1 MAFITDEQKANDQ
14 NANATPGVPGASGT
28 GAQAPMTSAGAG
40 AGPTGAKGAPT
51 GAATN
56 TAAAQPFTNLNAY
69 LTANAPQ
76 VQNQANTIAGNLT
89 SQYGQTQNDINTGT
103 SDFNQQVAGGY
114 AAPNAQV
121 VQQAAADPTNFA
133 QTPSNVTAFQG
144 QLNDQYTGPAN
155 FEGTTGY
162 SDLNNEVNTATQNA
176 AQVNT
181 LPGLQTYLQGT
192 EKNPTQGENT
202 LDSVLLN
209 QSPNAIKTV
218 QAAAAPFSQL
228 PGYLSN
234 NVTSAD
240 ALAAAAPGQAAEAAQ
255 AANTAF
261 LGPNGV
267 APQFQSALNSGVT
280 AAQGKENAYNTTVNQ
295 NVAALNPINAALN
308 SFEAQSGVSG
318 VSNPLTSYLDQQ
330 VDTTNPTLA
339 NVSTNSQYAEDAALQ
354 KLLGTLYS
362 PALDQGNIGQAGSFN
377 VPDAQ
382 AADVKALSQQI
393 ADNSTQS
400 LFSQKTQPQ
409 IQGAVRQFGPGT
421 ILGTKTNPYQG
432 TEFAQNW
439 PSYQASLLGNVGD
452 TSPVDESN
460 FIAHGQ
466 PPPLNENNLNFYNE
480 TNPSSNGYNA
490 LLAYLQGLNPS
501 GISGTKGGN
510 YSVNN

>member
-14 NANATPGVPGASGT
+14 NANATPGVPGANGT

-89 SQYGQTQNDINTGT
+89 NQYGQVQGDINKGT
-103 SDFNQQVAGGY
+103 SDFNSQVSAGY

-133 QTPSNVTAFQG
+133 QSADNIKAFQG
-144 QLNDQYTGPAN
+144 QLNDTYTGPAN
-155 FEGTTGY
+155 FEGTSGY
-162 SDLNNEVNTATQNA
+162 ANLNGEVNTATQNA

-228 PGYLSN
+228 PGYLSS

-240 ALAAAAPGQAAEAAQ
+240 ANAANAPIQAQQAAQ
-255 AANTAF
+255 AANAAF

-267 APQFQSALNSGVT
+267 APTFQGSLNSGVT
-280 AAQGKENAYNTTVNQ
+280 AAQNKENAYNTTVNQ
-295 NVAALNPINAALN
+295 NATNLNPINAALN
-308 SFEAQSGVSG
+308 SFESKSGVSG
-318 VSNPLTSYLDQQ
+318 VSNPLTSYLNQQ
-330 VDTTNPTLA
+330 VQTATPTLG
-339 NVSTNSQYAEDAALQ
+339 NVSTSAQYAEDAALQ

-362 PALDQGNIGQAGSFN
+362 PSLDQGNVGQAGSFN
-377 VPDAQ
+377 TPDAQ
-382 AADVKALSQQI
+382 AADVSALAQQI
-393 ADNSTQS
+393 AGNSTNS
-400 LFSQKTQPQ
+400 LFSQKVQPQ
-409 IQGAVRQFGPGT
+409 VQSFLSQLPLLQKINNLPQVLSDPG
-421 ILGTKTNPYQG
+421 INQQISD
-432 TEFAQNW
+432 AQSNVNDTTA
-439 PSYQASLLGNVGD
+439 ASQ
-452 TSPVDESN
+452 SN
-460 FIAHGQ
+460 YIANKQ
-466 PPPLNENNLNFYNE
+466 PPPLQFNNFDYYNE
-480 TNPSSNGYNA
+480 TNPSSTGYNT
-490 LLAYLQGLNPS
+490 LLQYLQGLNP
-501 GISGTKGGN
+501 GAISGKPGSN
-510 YSVNN
+510 YTVNS